1 MVERSADRRQR
12 TIFLSWPERRSGF
25 DRRDDALVEV
35 LRDNPTLL
43 AAILSVLN
51 ILNVLDWRLTTLALQ
66 QGASEGNP
74 VMAALFGVDALA
86 AALFKMAL
94 MLTMTFVIWRGRR
107 YRRILEFAVVATI
120 VYTALIAYHLFGLGL
135 ILPYS

>member
-25 DRRDDALVEV
+25 DRRDEAAVEV
-35 LRDNPTLL
+35 LRDSPALL
-43 AAILSVLN
+43 AAVLSVLN
-51 ILNVLDWRLTTLALQ
+51 ILNVLDWRLTAFAIQ

-86 AALFKMAL
+86 AGLFKVAL
-94 MLTMTFVIWRGRR
+94 MLAMTFVIWRSRR
-107 YRRILEFAVVATI
+107 YRRVLELAVIATMM
-120 VYTALIAYHLFGLGL
+120 YTALIAYHLFGLGL